1 MKRSSQSLD
10 FSRITTL
17 SFDGDATLWDF
28 EKVMRHSLGIVLEEM
43 RKAIPGE
50 RTAGLTVE
58 EMVAIR
64 DQIDLESPGSKLEEI
79 RLRAF
84 ERTLERSGHP
94 DKKWGYQ
101 LNQLYMKH
109 RFEDLELYP
118 DVLPAFDL
126 LAPRFQIGLLSN
138 GNTYPEK
145 LGLEERFD
153 FAIFAQDV
161 GFAKPDPR
169 IFTETLKLADCSSEE
184 LLHVGDSLPSDV
196 EGAQNA
202 GIPAVWLNREGIPNE
217 TDIIPDFEIAS
228 LDELSDRLAV

>member
-1 MKRSSQSLD
+1 MMNRSSHKPNLQN
-10 FSRITTL
+10 ITTV

-28 EKVMRHSLGIVLEEM
+28 EKVMRHSLGIVLEEI

-50 RTAGLTVE
+50 YFAALTVD
-58 EMVAIR
+58 EMIAIR
-64 DQIDLESPGSKLEEI
+64 DQIDLESPDSKLEEI
-79 RLRAF
+79 RLCAF

-94 DKKWGYQ
+94 DKNFARQ
-101 LNQLYMKH
+101 LNELYMKH

-118 DVLPAFDL
+118 DVLPAFDF

-145 LGLEERFD
+145 LGLEEHFD

-161 GFAKPDPR
+161 GFTKPDPQ
-169 IFTETLKLADCSSEE
+169 IFAVTLEHADCTPEE

-202 GIPAVWLNREGIPNE
+202 GISAVWLNRDGVPNE
-217 TDIIPDFEIAS
+217 TDIVPDFEIAS
-228 LDELSDRLAV
+228 LHELPALLP

>member
-1 MKRSSQSLD
+1 MDLPD
-10 FSRITTL
+10 LTHITTV

-28 EKVMRHSLGIVLEEM
+28 EKVMRHSLGIVLEEI
-43 RKAIPGE
+43 RKAVPGE
-50 RTAGLTVE
+50 YSAALSVD
-58 EMVAIR
+58 EMIAIR
-64 DQIDLESPGSKLEEI
+64 DQVALESPGSKLEEI

-84 ERTLERSGHP
+84 ERTLECSGHP
-94 DKKWGYQ
+94 DQNFAHQ
-101 LNQLYMKH
+101 LNALYMKH

-126 LAPRFQIGLLSN
+126 LALHFQIGLLSN

-153 FAIFAQDV
+153 FALFAQDI
-161 GFAKPDPR
+161 GFTKPDPR
-169 IFTETLKLADCSSEE
+169 IFSATLELAGCTPEE
-184 LLHVGDSLPSDV
+184 LLHVGDSFPSDV

-228 LDELSDRLAV
+228 LDELPPLLS